1 MTPHTATT
9 SATRIAATYVVLA
22 AIAIVANI
30 GAQDLFLRIYAG
42 AYDTLLSVVMGTGV
56 GLVVK
61 YVLDKRF
68 IFDFQADNAAHDAR
82 VFMLY
87 TVMGLAT
94 TAIFWAFEFGFGHVF
109 GTREMRYVGGVL
121 GLALGYYTKY
131 QLDKRFVFRRDWS
144 QQAVCMGE
152 GK

>member
-1 MTPHTATT
+1 MDA
-9 SATRIAATYVVLA
+9 SATRLA
-22 AIAIVANI
+22 AIYIGLAVIAISANI
-30 GAQDLFLRIYAG
+30 GAQDLFLRVYAG
-42 AYDTLLSVVMGTGV
+42 AYETLLSVAAGTGV

-61 YVLDKRF
+61 YLLDKRF

-109 GTREMRYVGGVL
+109 GNRAMRYVGGVL

-131 QLDKRFVFRRDWS
+131 QLDKRFVFRRSWS
-144 QQAVCMGE
+144 QQPVRMGE